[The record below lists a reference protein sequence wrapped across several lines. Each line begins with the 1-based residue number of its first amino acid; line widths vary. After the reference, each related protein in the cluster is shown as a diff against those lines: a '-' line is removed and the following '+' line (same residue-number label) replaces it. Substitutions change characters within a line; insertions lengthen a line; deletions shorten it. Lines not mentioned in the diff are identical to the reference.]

1 MQPVRGV
8 VADKE
13 PFCSGAELKNY
24 SLEAVLAIFL
34 PQMMQVSVMREG
46 CTSFIYHIDSLCIGG
61 VSVLRA
67 TFNVS
72 YFWSDAE

>member
-1 MQPVRGV
+1 M
-8 VADKE
+8 KKY
-13 PFCSGAELKNY
+13 L
-24 SLEAVLAIFL
+24 LEAALALFML
-34 PQMMQVSVMREG
+34 QMMQVSVMGEG

-72 YFWSDAE
+72 YLWSDEE